1 MKNLA
6 FTNTLVVL
14 IFARCLNAHTMNQKQ
29 KGKSGL
35 RKRVKTMRLI
45 DYNEIRKLFS
55 EEYKK
60 TAQLIRDGE
69 THLDNLAEGFVEA
82 DRVIFK
88 LPDVDAVEV
97 VRCKD
102 CQYYEPFATGCDE
115 MVCGLDDLFRNP
127 VDFCSNGERR
137 SE

>member
-1 MKNLA
+1 MAEYIEREALLNRIK
-6 FTNTLVVL
+6 TLQETESATVGKKQ
-14 IFARCLNAHTMNQKQ
+14 FADGYFL
-29 KGKSGL
+29 GL
-35 RKRVKTMRLI
+35 
-45 DYNEIRKLFS
+45 DEAEII
-55 EEYKK
+55 
-60 TAQLIRDGE
+60 AMQ
-69 THLDNLAEGFVEA
+69 APAA
-82 DRVIFK
+82 DV
-88 LPDVDAVEV
+88 VEV